1 MKLRAL
7 FDKVANRLSSPSPKE
22 LAAIWAWCEGR
33 AEPLDAYG
41 ESLDPALWAE
51 AAAFTRKLEERGRSL
66 DIEGFGGGAAYGLL
80 YFLVRLR
87 KPAVALETGVAAGW
101 SSEAILAAMAANG
114 GGVLWSS
121 DLPYMRGG
129 REPGV
134 LVSPEHR
141 DRWRLFKQGD
151 KDNLPAILSE
161 SGPVE
166 FFHYDSDKSV
176 AGRDWA
182 WRQVRPH
189 LAPDAVVVWDDVQ
202 DNWHFRDR
210 MEGRVFR
217 FQRKFVGLVDPTG
230 ARS

>member
-1 MKLRAL
+1 MRLRAL
-7 FDKVANRLSSPSPKE
+7 FDKVANRINAPSAKE
-22 LAAIWAWCEGR
+22 LAAIWAWCEAR

-41 ESLDPALWAE
+41 ETLDGALWAE
-51 AAAFTRKLEERGRSL
+51 AADFTRELEQRARSL
-66 DIEGFGGGAAYGLL
+66 NIEGFGGGAAYGLL

-114 GGVLWSS
+114 AGMLWSS
-121 DLPYMRGG
+121 DLPYVRGG

-134 LVSPEHR
+134 LVSPAHR

-151 KDNLPAILSE
+151 KDNLPQILSQCC
-161 SGPVE
+161 PVD

-182 WRQVRPH
+182 WRQVQPR
-189 LAPDAVVVWDDVQ
+189 LAPKAVVLWDDIQ

-210 MEGRVFR
+210 GEGRVFR
-217 FQRKFVGLVDPTG
+217 FQRKFVGLVG
-230 ARS
+230 